1 MAIPDYF
8 QRNAIAAAQAISGL
22 DEERLAEKLAS
33 VCIGVTLG
41 RDAAAGEGAA
51 LTDLLIRLLAR
62 LYPNLSIRGESGDV
76 VYQARQ
82 LAARINPAVEFVE
95 QPTIEV
101 VIGDTELSPK
111 AHRLFV
117 GSSAWSATISTRG
130 VQRCGPSMMPF
141 GAGAAACLAAANVFR
156 YVFLPEPALD
166 DEATLELLPA
176 ETVGTGDPHIVRDL
190 GEVVLAGVGA
200 IGNAAAWALARVDMV
215 GTVVLVDCETI
226 DLGNLQRYVLA
237 ERTHE
242 HASKVRTAANYFT
255 GAMKADPRDVNLA
268 AFLEARGHRV
278 DRLLLAL
285 DSARDRRVGQASL
298 PQWIA
303 NAWTQPGDLGVS
315 THDFLGGACVHCL
328 YLPSHKLPNEDEL
341 IAGTF
346 GVPDRVMQVRELLH
360 RGAGAPRD
368 LLEGIAAANEVSLDR
383 LLPFEGRPL
392 RALYTEGFC
401 GGAVVPL
408 GRVGRPRGDV
418 HVPLAHQS
426 ALAGVLLAAAVV
438 GHALGAPAQ
447 STITQI
453 DVLKPVPHAP
463 RRPAAKDPRNIC
475 ICQDPDY
482 QRVYRAKY
490 TPPTTQAEP
499 GAPVS
504 QSD

>member
-1 MAIPDYF
+1 MAVPDYF
-8 QRNAIAAAQAISGL
+8 RRNAIAAAQAISGL
-22 DEERLAEKLAS
+22 DEERLAEQLAG
-33 VCIGVTLG
+33 VCVGVTLG
-41 RDAAAGEGAA
+41 RDAADAEGLA
-51 LTDLLIRLLAR
+51 LTELLIRLLAR
-62 LYPNLSIRGESGDV
+62 LYPSLSIRGESDDAV
-76 VYQARQ
+76 SQARN
-82 LAARINPAVEFVE
+82 LAARINPAVEFVD

-101 VIGDTELSPK
+101 VVGVSELPSK
-111 AHRLFV
+111 AHRVFV
-117 GSSAWSATISTRG
+117 GSSAWSAAISARE
-130 VQRCGPSMMPF
+130 VQQCGPSMVPF

-166 DEATLELLPA
+166 DDATFELLPQGA
-176 ETVGTGDPHIVRDL
+176 AGTGGLYPTGDL

-200 IGNAAAWALARVDMV
+200 IGNAAAWALARVDMI
-215 GTVVLVDCETI
+215 GTVVLVDFETI

-237 ERTHE
+237 ERRHE
-242 HASKVRTAANYFT
+242 HASKVRTAADYFT
-255 GAMKADPRDVNLA
+255 RNIKADPRDVDLA
-268 AFLEARGHRV
+268 AFLEASGHRV

-298 PQWIA
+298 PRWIA

-315 THDFLGGACVHCL
+315 THDFLTGACVHCL
-328 YLPSHKLPNEDEL
+328 YLPSQKLPNEDEL

-346 GVPDRVMQVRELLH
+346 GVPDRLMQIRELLH

-368 LLEGIAAANEVSLDR
+368 LLEGIATAKQVSLDR
-383 LLPFEGRPL
+383 LMPFEGRSL

-408 GRVGRPRGDV
+408 GTVGRPAGDV

-426 ALAGVLLAAAVV
+426 ALAGVLLAATVV
-438 GHALGAPAQ
+438 RHALGTPVQ

-453 DVLKPVPHAP
+453 DVLKPVPQAP
-463 RRPAAKDPRNIC
+463 TRPAAKDPRNIC

-490 TPPTTQAEP
+490 TPSKTKAEP